1 MRISYTTPTA
11 DLGTAGAVR
20 FAAGELGEPILVI
33 SGDVL
38 TDFDLE
44 AAVRSHRDRRA
55 EASIVLTRV
64 DSPLAY
70 GIVITDEAG
79 RIVRF
84 LEKPSWGEVFSD
96 TINTGIYILAPS
108 VLDAVPAGRPYDFGR
123 ELFPAL
129 LAAGRPLYGHIAE
142 GYWRDVGDLTEYRTA
157 HLDLLQ
163 GRVDVEIPAHALRT
177 RTTRLGGQACRVDFL
192 AKL

>member
-1 MRISYTTPTA
+1 
-11 DLGTAGAVR
+11 L
-20 FAAGELGEPILVI
+20 
-33 SGDVL
+33 
-38 TDFDLE
+38 
-44 AAVRSHRDRRA
+44 
-55 EASIVLTRV
+55 

-70 GIVITDEAG
+70 GIVIIDESG

-96 TINTGIYILAPS
+96 TINTGIYILEPS
-108 VLDAVPAGRPYDFGR
+108 VLEAVPAGRPYDFGR

-129 LAAGRPLYGHIAE
+129 LASGRPLYGHVAE

-163 GRVDVEIPAHALRT
+163 GQVNVEIPGT
-177 RTTRLGGQACRVDFL
+177 RSQGPEHNVWVGDGARVAFSQAIRVGDHRRGRQWRPVRLAT
-192 AKL
+192 A